1 MLLLKR
7 LRGIFASSSEV
18 LDQTFDRLQKLISQL
33 EIHGESISHEDVNQK
48 LLRSLSPEWNTHTI
62 VWRNK
67 PEIDTLKEMD
77 LRWQMAMLTIRA
89 RRFLKNTRRNFSM
102 NGTKTIMF
110 DKSKVECYNCYKRG
124 HFVRECKDSRNQEN
138 KNKDN
143 SRRSVPVETPAFS
156 ALVSC
161 DGLGGYD
168 WSDQAK
174 EEEFVNKPIVSEPT
188 FKKPIVET
196 SEAKAS
202 ADKPKVV
209 RKNFGPPLIEDWIS
223 YSEDEAD
230 SKSKIDKKTIK
241 PSFAKITFVR
251 SKEQFWT
258 TAKAKTI
265 KGEGQLQALVDEK
278 KMRLSNEE
286 MSDSLE
292 RAATTASS
300 LDAEHNR
307 GNICKTQSK
316 ATPNEPGVK
325 TPQSGK
331 DSLKLNE
338 LMKLCAKLQQRVL
351 DLETTKTTQA
361 LKIDSLK
368 RRVKKLKR
376 RKRSRTHRIQRLYK
390 VGLSSRVKSS
400 EDEGLGEED
409 ASKQGRIADIDAN
422 KDIYLVNV
430 YNDEDMFDVN
440 DLDGDKVIVKSVD
453 VAEQAKEVV
462 DDITLAK
469 ALMEI
474 KSAKPK
480 ADKIVIQNPNQGTTT
495 TIPTTITAASS
506 RPKAKGLV
514 IHEQEQAPTPTV
526 SLQQPSQNL
535 PSTLQAGK
543 EKEEE
548 RISKEKA
555 QQIEEVNIASTRA
568 RIELE
573 QENAKKQKMEDDKES
588 AELKQCLEII
598 PDYEYDVTFDA
609 TPLAYNK
616 MLKKIDREDLEVLWR
631 LVKARFEKIQPM
643 DYMDNLLLH
652 NLKTMFEPHVED
664 NV

>member
-1 MLLLKR
+1 
-7 LRGIFASSSEV
+7 
-18 LDQTFDRLQKLISQL
+18 
-33 EIHGESISHEDVNQK
+33 
-48 LLRSLSPEWNTHTI
+48 
-62 VWRNK
+62 
-67 PEIDTLKEMD
+67 
-77 LRWQMAMLTIRA
+77 
-89 RRFLKNTRRNFSM
+89 M
-102 NGTKTIMF
+102 NGTKTIRF
-110 DKSKVECYNCYKRG
+110 DKSKVECYNCYKTG

-138 KNKDN
+138 KNKEN
-143 SRRSVPVETPAFS
+143 SKRSVPMETPAFS

-168 WSDQAK
+168 WSDQAEEGLTNFAFMAYSSTSSNSK
-174 EEEFVNKPIVSEPT
+174 TVDKCKIGLGYNVVPPPYTGNFMSLKLDLSLYGLEEFVNEPIVSEPT

-196 SEAKAS
+196 G

-209 RKNFGPPLIEDWIS
+209 RKNFGLPLIEDWIS
-223 YSEDEAD
+223 YSEDEAE
-230 SKSKIDKKTIK
+230 SMSKIEKKTIK
-241 PSFAKITFVR
+241 HSFAKITFVR

-278 KMRLSNEE
+278 KSMLQMRLSNEE

-292 RAATTASS
+292 RAATTASN
-300 LDAEHNR
+300 LDAEHDK
-307 GNICKTQSK
+307 GNICKIQSK
-316 ATPNEPGVK
+316 ETPNEPGVK
-325 TPQSGK
+325 TPRSGK

-338 LMKLCAKLQQRVL
+338 LMELCTKLQQRVL

-376 RKRSRTHRIQRLYK
+376 RKRSRTHRLQRLYK

-400 EDEGLGEED
+400 EDEGFGEED

-430 YNDEDMFDVN
+430 HNDEDMFDVN

-480 ADKIVIQNPNQGTTT
+480 ADKIVIQNAKQGTTT
-495 TIPTTITAASS
+495 TIPITITAASS

-514 IHEQEQAPTPTV
+514 IDEQEQAPTPTV
-526 SLQQPSQNL
+526 SSQQPSQRTEL
-535 PSTLQAGK
+535 VVKS
-543 EKEEE
+543 
-548 RISKEKA
+548 SKKVEA
-555 QQIEEVNIASTRA
+555 EVTESSSTRA
-568 RIELE
+568 GEELE
-573 QENAKKQKMEDDKES
+573 QENAKKQKMKDDKES

-598 PDYEYDVTFDA
+598 PDYGYDVTFDA
-609 TPLAYNK
+609 TPLASKSPTIVDYK
-616 MLKKIDREDLEVLWR
+616 IYKERKKSY
-631 LVKARFEKIQPM
+631 F
-643 DYMDNLLLH
+643 
-652 NLKTMFEPHVED
+652 
-664 NV
+664 